1 MSYVV
6 KETFGK
12 RNVLEN
18 GAVEPQLRY
27 QLCKK
32 KPGKLDHATVV
43 AYEVGHFE
51 PEPLKLVSQDNRG
64 QLTPTDTRDDATHFL
79 TPQADTR
86 DEFYPLF
93 GLLK

>member
-1 MSYVV
+1 MS
-6 KETFGK
+6 
-12 RNVLEN
+12 
-18 GAVEPQLRY
+18 
-27 QLCKK
+27 KK

-51 PEPLKLVSQDNRG
+51 PEPLKLVSQDNQG
-64 QLTPTDTRDDATHFL
+64 QLTPTDTRDDAPHFL
-79 TPQADTR
+79 TPADTR